1 MKRTPII
8 PSEPLLPSA
17 GPTTFAPV
25 VCSMENLIRDEP
37 VSELVRR

>member
-17 GPTTFAPV
+17 GPTTFTPIALAVAPA
-25 VCSMENLIRDEP
+25 CLTKSAHTA
-37 VSELVRR
+37 

>member
-17 GPTTFAPV
+17 GPTTFTLAPLAFAPV
-25 VCSMENLIRDEP
+25 SCNM
-37 VSELVRR
+37 LVPFIEQ